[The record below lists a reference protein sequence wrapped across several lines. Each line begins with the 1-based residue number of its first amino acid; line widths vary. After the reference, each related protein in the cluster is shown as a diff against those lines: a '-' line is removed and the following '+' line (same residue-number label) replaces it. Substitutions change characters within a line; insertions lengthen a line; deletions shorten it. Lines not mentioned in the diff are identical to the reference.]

1 MGITPPTNTDITVDK
16 TTITLTS
23 ANWHTLH
30 TITVSAA
37 DDSIGE
43 TGTITHSSTSGDPD
57 YNDISISDK
66 EITVGAYIPRGSVM
80 VNPTDL
86 VLSDGTSRSYA
97 VRLNTRPTANV
108 TVTIDDPTDNSDVT
122 TRPDS
127 LTFTPDNWITNQT
140 VVVRAGQ
147 DTDAVDDTATVTHT
161 ATSTDRDYNGIDI
174 DDVDVTVTDD
184 EDVPVTVSFD
194 QSTYTVVEGNTV
206 TVKVNLSTDPKRSVR
221 IGLNRANQGGIIRGD
236 YSGVPGSVD
245 FSSGQTSKTFTFTAS
260 QDTLD
265 DDGESL
271 KLTFSN
277 LPTAVTEGTTNET
290 VIFIT
295 DDDEAGIT
303 VDPTDL
309 TVAEGGS
316 KTYKV
321 ALDSNPTANVAVT
334 VKTPTDNTDVTASG
348 TLTFTPDNWDT
359 EQTVTVSA
367 AQDTD
372 AVDDTA
378 TVTHTSAST
387 DSDYNNA
394 TIDDVDVTVTDDED
408 VPVTVSY
415 EQSVY
420 TVAESDKTSTTE
432 VREDRVTV
440 TVVLDT
446 DPDRTVRIPITKAE
460 QNGATGADFSGVP
473 SHVTFNAGDTE
484 QEFTFTAR
492 HDTDDDDGESVL
504 LGFGDLP
511 DSVSAGDDST
521 ATVSITDDDHPSVT
535 VRFEQSTYTVAE
547 SDDTS
552 TTEVTEN
559 EVEVK
564 VILSA
569 DPERTVIIP
578 LQPSQQGGITSADY
592 STIPVVLQF
601 KAGEEE
607 KTFTFSATHD
617 TVDDDGES
625 VKLTFGDLPAQV
637 AEGTTTETVVSI
649 TDDDKPTSLTVN
661 FGAATYTAAEGGNRH
676 REGHALTTTRSR
688 PSRSPSARPDRT
700 ARPTRTTQ
708 ACRPTWCSTR
718 ATRRRPSTF
727 TAAQDTVD
735 DDDESVKLSFGTL
748 PTTPASVSAGS
759 TDEAVVSITDDDD
772 PTVSVNFEQA
782 TYTVAE
788 GASVTVKVTLSAD
801 PERTV
806 TIPITKVN
814 EDGASD
820 SDYSGVPASVTFN
833 SGVTE
838 KTFSFTATQDTV
850 DDDGESVSL
859 TFGIRPAGVNEGTTN
874 EATVNITDDDKPT
887 SVSVN
892 FEAATY
898 TVAEGGTVT
907 VKVTLSDDPEQ
918 TVTVPVTTANQDG
931 ASDSDYSGVPDNV
944 VFNSG
949 DTEKSF
955 TFRAAQ
961 DTVDDD
967 DESVKLGFGTLPT
980 TPLSVIAGSTDESVV
995 SITDDDDPEVTLSF
1009 EQATYTVAEGTTM
1022 RRPRR

>member
-86 VLSDGTSRSYA
+86 VLSEGTSRSYA

-194 QSTYTVVEGNTV
+194 QSTYTVVEGSTV

-321 ALDSNPTANVAVT
+321 FLDTKPTANVAVT

-387 DSDYNNA
+387 DSDYNNP

-473 SHVTFNAGDTE
+473 SHVTFN
-484 QEFTFTAR
+484 
-492 HDTDDDDGESVL
+492 
-504 LGFGDLP
+504 
-511 DSVSAGDDST
+511 
-521 ATVSITDDDHPSVT
+521 
-535 VRFEQSTYTVAE
+535 
-547 SDDTS
+547 
-552 TTEVTEN
+552 
-559 EVEVK
+559 
-564 VILSA
+564 
-569 DPERTVIIP
+569 
-578 LQPSQQGGITSADY
+578 
-592 STIPVVLQF
+592 
-601 KAGEEE
+601 
-607 KTFTFSATHD
+607 
-617 TVDDDGES
+617 
-625 VKLTFGDLPAQV
+625 
-637 AEGTTTETVVSI
+637 
-649 TDDDKPTSLTVN
+649 
-661 FGAATYTAAEGGNRH
+661 
-676 REGHALTTTRSR
+676 SR
-688 PSRSPSARPDRT
+688 
-700 ARPTRTTQ
+700 
-708 ACRPTWCSTR
+708 
-718 ATRRRPSTF
+718 
-727 TAAQDTVD
+727 
-735 DDDESVKLSFGTL
+735 
-748 PTTPASVSAGS
+748 
-759 TDEAVVSITDDDD
+759 
-772 PTVSVNFEQA
+772 
-782 TYTVAE
+782 
-788 GASVTVKVTLSAD
+788 
-801 PERTV
+801 
-806 TIPITKVN
+806 
-814 EDGASD
+814 
-820 SDYSGVPASVTFN
+820 
-833 SGVTE
+833 
-838 KTFSFTATQDTV
+838 
-850 DDDGESVSL
+850 
-859 TFGIRPAGVNEGTTN
+859 
-874 EATVNITDDDKPT
+874 
-887 SVSVN
+887 
-892 FEAATY
+892 
-898 TVAEGGTVT
+898 
-907 VKVTLSDDPEQ
+907 
-918 TVTVPVTTANQDG
+918 
-931 ASDSDYSGVPDNV
+931 
-944 VFNSG
+944 
-949 DTEKSF
+949 
-955 TFRAAQ
+955 
-961 DTVDDD
+961 
-967 DESVKLGFGTLPT
+967 
-980 TPLSVIAGSTDESVV
+980 
-995 SITDDDDPEVTLSF
+995 
-1009 EQATYTVAEGTTM
+1009 
-1022 RRPRR
+1022 